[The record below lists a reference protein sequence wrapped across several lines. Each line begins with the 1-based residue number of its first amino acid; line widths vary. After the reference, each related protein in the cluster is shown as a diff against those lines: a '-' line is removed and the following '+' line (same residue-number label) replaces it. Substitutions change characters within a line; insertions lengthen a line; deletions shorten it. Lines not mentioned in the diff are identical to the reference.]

1 MKAKQMV
8 WRGLG
13 MAGAVLLLLFQC
25 SPPLAAQYQ
34 GNVAKYQDQGQ
45 YQGQQYQG
53 QYQGQYED
61 QGPQGSLLTPDQLDN
76 LVAPIALYPDRL
88 LSQILVA
95 STYPQEVADAGQWLQ
110 QNRGLRGQ
118 QLVEAAQQ
126 QNWDPSVQAL
136 VVFPDAVARLTSDMQ
151 WTADLGNAFLAQ
163 QADVMAAVQRMRARA
178 RANGR
183 LRSNSQEIVTEQ
195 YQDGQPY
202 VDIEPANP
210 DVVYVPYYDPA
221 YVWGPPVYGY
231 YPPLVY
237 PAYGFG
243 YYPGIYL
250 TGFFGGW
257 GGWGGWGWYPNWFGG
272 RVFLN
277 AGFFGHF
284 GFHHFDRDD
293 FGRRFD
299 RGFRSGAWTHDPQHR
314 LGVPYSNRT
323 VANRFGGNFSRSA
336 AFNGGRFNGGNNGGF
351 ANRGNFGNFG
361 NRSGFANPGTAGTR
375 NGQFGRQGFTQTP
388 GTNRS
393 FQGGAFN
400 GGRTN
405 QGFSQP
411 GMNRQFQQRTPGMN
425 PGTGSNPGQWNRF
438 NGPNSQPGFRSN
450 PNPSFR
456 GGNNNFG
463 SFRNEPTTQ
472 SAPAFR
478 GNGNFGG
485 VRGGSAAPPAFGN
498 SNGAFHAAPPA
509 QSAPAFRDRSNF
521 GGFRSAPPAQS
532 APTFRGNS
540 NFGGFRNAP
549 ASNPSPAFRGGGN
562 FGGGQ
567 PSFHSAPEFRGNGG
581 GGFSRPA
588 QSFGGGGGFHGG
600 GGGGGFHSN
609 NSGGGGGFHGGG
621 GGSHEGGGGHGR
633 R

>member
-1 MKAKQMV
+1 MESKQMV

-13 MAGAVLLLLFQC
+13 VASAALLLLFQC

-34 GNVAKYQDQGQ
+34 GNVAQYQD
-45 YQGQQYQG
+45 QYQG
-53 QYQGQYED
+53 QYQD
-61 QGPQGSLLTPDQLDN
+61 QGDPYAAPLLTPDQLDN
-76 LVAPIALYPDRL
+76 LVAPVALYPDRL

-95 STYPQEVADAGQWLQ
+95 CTYPQEVADAGQWLQ

-136 VVFPDAVARLTSDMQ
+136 VVFPDVVGRLNSDLQ
-151 WTADLGNAFLAQ
+151 WTTDLGNAFLAQ
-163 QADVMAAVQRMRARA
+163 QADLMAAVQRMRARA
-178 RANGR
+178 RAAGR

-202 VDIEPANP
+202 IDIEPANP

-221 YVWGPPVYGY
+221 YVWGPPAYGY

-237 PAYGFG
+237 PTYGFG
-243 YYPGIYL
+243 FYPGIYL

-272 RVFLN
+272 GIFLN

-293 FGRRFD
+293 WGRRFD
-299 RGFRSGAWTHDPQHR
+299 RGFRGGAWTHDPQHR

-323 VANRFGGNFSRSA
+323 VANRFGGNFSRSG
-336 AFNGGRFNGGNNGGF
+336 AFNGGRFNGGNNGF
-351 ANRGNFGNFG
+351 ANRGNFNNRGNFGSFG
-361 NRSGFANPGTAGTR
+361 NRSGVANQGS
-375 NGQFGRQGFTQTP
+375 RQGFAPNT

-393 FQGGAFN
+393 FQGGQFN

-405 QGFSQP
+405 PGFNRPGFNRPGFNQP
-411 GMNRQFQQRTPGMN
+411 GMDRQFQQRTPGMN
-425 PGTGSNPGQWNRF
+425 PGTSTGQWYRS
-438 NGPNSQPGFRSN
+438 NGSNSQPAFRGNTNPGFR
-450 PNPSFR
+450 
-456 GGNNNFG
+456 GNNNFG
-463 SFRNEPTTQ
+463 NFRNAPSTQ
-472 SAPAFR
+472 PAPAFR
-478 GNGNFGG
+478 GNNNFGG
-485 VRGGSAAPPAFGN
+485 FRGAPASPPAYGN
-498 SNGAFHAAPPA
+498 NNGAFHAAPPA
-509 QSAPAFRDRSNF
+509 QSAPAFRGSSNF
-521 GGFRSAPPAQS
+521 GGFRSAPSSPA
-532 APTFRGNS
+532 FRGNS

-549 ASNPSPAFRGGGN
+549 VSNPAPAVRGGN

-567 PSFHSAPEFRGNGG
+567 PSFHSAPAFRGGGGNGGFSRPAQSFGGGGGGFHGGGGG

-588 QSFGGGGGFHGG
+588 QSFGGGGGGGFHPGG
-600 GGGGGFHSN
+600 GGGGGN
-609 NSGGGGGFHGGG
+609 HGGG
-621 GGSHEGGGGHGR
+621 GGHGGR